1 MRIRNTLFLAAA
13 AMAMAT
19 AASAAA
25 PVVSLSNVGDPNTL
39 PIGQQLVADFND
51 AANPEGVLQFGFDLD
66 LLGATVG
73 VNEGASGYSGNLPND
88 PTHYL
93 TVPGG
98 ATAILSSIRA
108 LTSFSLYMGSPD
120 TYNSIRFIGDNGYD
134 FTLTGAQI
142 SDGYVGQSWGWGT
155 RINFDFGGANV
166 KQVVLKSARN
176 SFESDNFAAGV
187 VPEPATWALMLSGFG
202 GAGAMLR
209 RRRTASAL
217 A

>member
-1 MRIRNTLFLAAA
+1 MRIRSTLLLAAA
-13 AMAMAT
+13 ALAMAT
-19 AASAAA
+19 AAAAA

-51 AANPEGVLQFGFDLD
+51 AANPEGVLLFGFDLD

-73 VNEGASGYSGNLPND
+73 VKEGASGYSGTLPND

-176 SFESDNFAAGV
+176 SFEADNFAAGV
-187 VPEPATWALMLSGFG
+187 VPEPATWALMISGFG